1 VLTGGGDVPGLNP
14 CIRTLVYAAAD
25 RGYEVVGLRRGWAG
39 LLDYNLDDDKPQ
51 DHCVQPLTKRD
62 VRTIDRTGGTFLHTS
77 RTNPGKVAPKDVP
90 PFLSGQGQFESE
102 GPFDF
107 TSHAL
112 AVVER
117 LGLDWLVAIGGD
129 DTLSY
134 AEAAVPGGVK
144 TLAVP
149 KTMDNDVFG
158 TDYCIGFSTAVTRSV
173 QFIHQLRTSTGS
185 HERIAV
191 VELFG
196 RNCGETSLL
205 SAYLAGVDRAIIC
218 EVPFD
223 VELLAHYLLED
234 KAANPS
240 NYAMV
245 TFSEGARM
253 LEGEIL
259 ERGEADAYGHRKL
272 GGIGLVTGE
281 LLKKLTGEDIVYQ
294 QVGYLMRS
302 GAPDALDL
310 MVAVNFANMAINLI
324 DQDTPGSMVA
334 LRRGTYT
341 SVPIDHDVRHQ
352 ARRRRGPLRRE
363 ALPSTHPPGRR
374 QTHVPLLAGLGL
386 GVGAWYQVQ
395 ALAGRRAL
403 VEAAGQQHHRG
414 PEGPH
419 LVDDLGHALPDHIA
433 TAVDQ
438 RHHRLGGRLDPF
450 DQVAVHRHGGAV
462 QAGHD
467 DHGSYGRQPRGRAE
481 GYSSQS
487 SGDMRREPLR
497 SLASARSMDSQS
509 SWIWRCTAWS
519 SFGSH
524 QSSSIVR
531 TRSCR

>member
-1 VLTGGGDVPGLNP
+1 MTRIGVLTGGGDVPGLNP

-77 RTNPGKVAPKDVP
+77 RTNPGKVAPTDVP

-134 AEAAVPGGVK
+134 AERLSREGVK

-158 TDYCIGFSTAVTRSV
+158 TDYCIGF
-173 QFIHQLRTSTGS
+173 STGS

-245 TFSEGARM
+245 TVSEGASM

-294 QVGYLMRS
+294 RLGYLMRS

-341 SVPIDHDVRHQ
+341 SVPIDTMMSGTKRVDV
-352 ARRRRGPLRRE
+352 E
-363 ALPSTHPPGRR
+363 ALYDEKRYRPLIR
-374 QTHVPLLAGLGL
+374 Q
-386 GVGAWYQVQ
+386 
-395 ALAGRRAL
+395 
-403 VEAAGQQHHRG
+403 
-414 PEGPH
+414 
-419 LVDDLGHALPDHIA
+419 VDGKPMFL
-433 TAVDQ
+433 
-438 RHHRLGGRLDPF
+438 
-450 DQVAVHRHGGAV
+450 
-462 QAGHD
+462 
-467 DHGSYGRQPRGRAE
+467 Y
-481 GYSSQS
+481 
-487 SGDMRREPLR
+487 
-497 SLASARSMDSQS
+497 
-509 SWIWRCTAWS
+509 
-519 SFGSH
+519 
-524 QSSSIVR
+524 
-531 TRSCR
+531 